1 MFAVSDFATS
11 SALIATARSSRQ
23 RGGQFSTAKEEPM
36 NANTPMSAQEL
47 RDAIRE
53 GRRVDTSR
61 LNRILAIDAVHG
73 LLEVQAA
80 TSWQAIA
87 AALRPGDARANVRT
101 TMPTVGESIARN
113 AAGPDGNP
121 AVSHVA
127 SLTLVMAD
135 GELRRVSRH
144 RESQL
149 FALAVGGQGLF
160 GTMYSIT
167 LRIPSL
173 AHAVEQASKP
183 EQLTLRPNSNAKRKL
198 TLLLPPDAVDAFMQQ
213 ADTRCADW
221 RLPLQSVTVRRTYAE
236 EDSFLRWARRDYAEV
251 QLGFSE
257 PARLGASV
265 RSTQLNQELIGAA
278 IAAGGSF
285 PIACT
290 PDATREQT
298 EACYPQLGEF
308 LAAKRRFDPNERVVN
323 DWYVHQRS
331 LLARQPCEVRWN

>member
-1 MFAVSDFATS
+1 
-11 SALIATARSSRQ
+11 
-23 RGGQFSTAKEEPM
+23 M

-87 AALRPGDARANVRT
+87 AALRPGDASANVRT

-121 AVSHVA
+121 AVWHVA

-144 RESQL
+144 RESEL
-149 FALAVGGQGLF
+149 FALVVGGQGLF

-173 AHAVEQASKP
+173 ARAVERARKP
-183 EQLTLRPNSNAKRKL
+183 EQLTLRPNGNAKRKL

-251 QLGFSE
+251 QLGFAE
-257 PARLGASV
+257 PGRLGASV
-265 RSTQLNQELIGAA
+265 RSTQLSHELIDAA

-298 EACYPQLGEF
+298 EACYPQLAQF
-308 LAAKRRFDPNERVVN
+308 LAAKRRFDPSERVVN
-323 DWYVHQRS
+323 DWYVHQRA